1 MGVEASLNTASSVNG
16 YAAVGSAVLQ
26 IGGTML
32 SMYNNRKMAKY
43 QARIARANAK
53 MQANQYAAEAV
64 GYEMTARRLAQAYGA
79 QEYEAIRQQNAYLE
93 DMSLDAAIRGG
104 AMEGT
109 NRYLIAA
116 QEQEFARGN
125 AYGQLANAREQA
137 NYMTAAAQSIQN
149 AKNAYAAGEVTAKGI
164 RAQERASRI
173 SSVLNMTASL
183 VGTASNYAT
192 TESNINAHRELY
204 KLNTQANAYNF
215 GLQQRT
221 NALAWNTGG
230 GDVSS
235 RYGVQNF
242 GAYLNR

>member
-1 MGVEASLNTASSVNG
+1 MGAGAALNSASSANA
-16 YAAVGSAVLQ
+16 YAAIGSVISQ
-26 IGGTML
+26 VGGTML
-32 SMYNNRKMAKY
+32 SLYNNRKMAKY

-53 MQANQYAAEAV
+53 MQANQYAADAI
-64 GYEMTARRLAQAYGA
+64 GYEMTARRMAQAYGA

-173 SSVLNMTASL
+173 SSVMNMTASL
-183 VGTASNYAT
+183 IGTASDYAK
-192 TESNINAHRELY
+192 TEADIDFKRNLY
-204 KLNTQANAYNF
+204 GLNTEGMKADANAAKAINQIDLSGMRF
-215 GLQQRT
+215 DSI
-221 NALAWNTGG
+221 GG
-230 GDVSS
+230 
-235 RYGVQNF
+235 F
-242 GAYLNR
+242 KF